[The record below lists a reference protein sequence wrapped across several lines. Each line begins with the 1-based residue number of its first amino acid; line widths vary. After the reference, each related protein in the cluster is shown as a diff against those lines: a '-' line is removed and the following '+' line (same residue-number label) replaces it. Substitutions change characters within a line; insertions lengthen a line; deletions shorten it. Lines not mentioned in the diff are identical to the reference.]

1 MTIDGYGGIGLVTLQ
16 HEIDSLA
23 RRLQRRVAERVF
35 LEHRRKARGDQ
46 QRIAFAQR
54 HVEQLGEMQQHLAA
68 GLRAAGFQK
77 AQVLRGNL
85 RLHGEVE
92 LAHAPPLAP
101 FAQQVADRT
110 RRTHLNAHGS
120 DDSAAAAGISI
131 TCQVIDCPP
140 PRRPSWP
147 PLTTVNEDF
156 VMNSI
161 RASSLLRRVLVVD
174 AVTSGAMGLAMIAF
188 AELLANLL
196 QLPVELI
203 TEAGIVLLPF
213 AAFVGFVASRSEPA
227 RFLVWTIIA
236 LNVVWVVDSIVL
248 LFTGWV

>member
-1 MTIDGYGGIGLVTLQ
+1 M
-16 HEIDSLA
+16 A
-23 RRLQRRVAERVF
+23 
-35 LEHRRKARGDQ
+35 
-46 QRIAFAQR
+46 
-54 HVEQLGEMQQHLAA
+54 
-68 GLRAAGFQK
+68 
-77 AQVLRGNL
+77 
-85 RLHGEVE
+85 
-92 LAHAPPLAP
+92 
-101 FAQQVADRT
+101 
-110 RRTHLNAHGS
+110 
-120 DDSAAAAGISI
+120 
-131 TCQVIDCPP
+131 
-140 PRRPSWP
+140 

-248 LFTGWV
+248 LFTGWVAPNALGYAFVVAQAAAVLLFADFEYMGLKRSPAVAA